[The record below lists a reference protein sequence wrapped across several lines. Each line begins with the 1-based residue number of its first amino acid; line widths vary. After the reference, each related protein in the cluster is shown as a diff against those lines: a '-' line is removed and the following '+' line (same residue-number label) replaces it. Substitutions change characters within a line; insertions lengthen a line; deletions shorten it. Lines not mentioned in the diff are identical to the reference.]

1 MSHVSF
7 FDSEGLFI
15 GTHSTHQMFRNIIRK
30 KISKLISM
38 KNVKRLDYKNTLVF
52 CEQIFLFLLYIYML
66 KLKIETLE
74 QGVKYVQS

>member
-1 MSHVSF
+1 
-7 FDSEGLFI
+7 
-15 GTHSTHQMFRNIIRK
+15 
-30 KISKLISM
+30 M